1 MKLKTPKRIVLKMQ
15 QKMPRKSWKKK
26 REFQKKK
33 AKIENSYSQ
42 ILEKEN
48 NKETSISTKWERKT
62 EIEDANFWKCSKK
75 GEIRIEIEKEIPQRI
90 KKKSVFE
97 NLK

>member
-26 REFQKKK
+26 GEFQKKK
-33 AKIENSYSQ
+33 AKIENSYFQ

-48 NKETSISTKWERKT
+48 NKETSISTKWEKKT
-62 EIEDANFWKCSKK
+62 EIEDANIWKCLKK
-75 GEIRIEIEKEIPQRI
+75 REIRHKIEKKYPKEL
-90 KKKSVFE
+90 KKKTVFE